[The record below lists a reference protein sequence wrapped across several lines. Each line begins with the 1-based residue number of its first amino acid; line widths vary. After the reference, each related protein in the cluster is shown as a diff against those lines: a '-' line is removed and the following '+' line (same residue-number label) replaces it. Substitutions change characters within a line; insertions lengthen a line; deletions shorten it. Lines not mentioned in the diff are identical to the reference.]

1 MQKSISSSNLLR
13 RNNKTRNM
21 ILSKFS
27 ELGRKSKDKSEKHKL
42 DTSIHATVY
51 ENEKE
56 ERKKAERI
64 NDELK

>member
-1 MQKSISSSNLLR
+1 
-13 RNNKTRNM
+13 M